1 MRLPGGQ
8 KNLLTFGVVGAAAFV
23 VTLYVI
29 PGDPKSQGIVDS
41 ELSTADDLGEPAT
54 VDQLPGEVPPAPES
68 PPPPVD
74 GLTEPAA
81 DSASVESFRSYSLP
95 LVELP
100 GLPPDVTSGT
110 RVEVWV
116 AWEPPIT
123 EKPRVQ
129 RLFGG
134 AQVVRLIP
142 PTVAEA
148 PTTVE
153 LLVPAK
159 EFPEL
164 LFADRHGSLS
174 AAVVPP

>member
-8 KNLLTFGVVGAAAFV
+8 KNLLTFAVVGAAAFV
-23 VTLYVI
+23 VTLYIV
-29 PGDPKSQGIVDS
+29 PDDSKSSQGLVGS
-41 ELSTADDLGEPAT
+41 ELSMTDDLSTPTAES
-54 VDQLPGEVPPAPES
+54 QLDEVPSASEPLS
-68 PPPPVD
+68 PPTNGSTDPSLD
-74 GLTEPAA
+74 GGR
-81 DSASVESFRSYSLP
+81 VKNFRSYALP
-95 LVELP
+95 LVELA
-100 GLPPDVTSGT
+100 GLPPDVASGT

-134 AQVVRLIP
+134 ARVGRLIP

-174 AAVVPP
+174 AAIVH

>member
-8 KNLLTFGVVGAAAFV
+8 KNLLTFAAVAATAFV
-23 VTLYVI
+23 VTLYIV
-29 PGDPKSQGIVDS
+29 PSESKSPQGMADS
-41 ELSTADDLGEPAT
+41 DLSTAGNSGAPTTDGQPA
-54 VDQLPGEVPPAPES
+54 EVTPVSSPL
-68 PPPPVD
+68 PPPSD
-74 GLTEPAA
+74 GQSGSIPDMGPL
-81 DSASVESFRSYSLP
+81 DNFKSYSLP
-95 LVELP
+95 LVELQ

-110 RVEVWV
+110 RLEVWV

-123 EKPRVQ
+123 ERPRVQ

-134 AQVVRLIP
+134 AQVARVIP

-174 AAVVPP
+174 AAVLH

>member
-8 KNLLTFGVVGAAAFV
+8 KNLLTFAVVAAAAFV
-23 VTLYVI
+23 VTLYIV
-29 PGDPKSQGIVDS
+29 PSDSKSPQGLVDP
-41 ELSTADDLGEPAT
+41 ELSTSDDLGAPTSSAGPRGEMPSDSEP
-54 VDQLPGEVPPAPES
+54 L
-68 PPPPVD
+68 PPPSD
-74 GLTEPAA
+74 GKT
-81 DSASVESFRSYSLP
+81 DSTLDTGSVENFRSYSLP
-95 LVELP
+95 LVELS
-100 GLPPDVTSGT
+100 GLPPDVMSGT

-134 AQVVRLIP
+134 AQVARLIP

-174 AAVVPP
+174 AAIVH